1 MKTAV
6 FGGGCFWCT
15 EAIFQ
20 ELKGVTSV
28 MPGYAGGKIPNPTYE
43 QVCSGMTGHAEVT
56 KIEFDPSQIYYS
68 DLLKVFFYVHDPTTL
83 NQQGSDVG
91 PQYRSIILYADEE
104 QKNEASKLIDELK
117 KDGQN
122 VVTELV
128 PLKEFYPAEEYH
140 KNFYLNNPDKPYC
153 QIIIDPKIKKFEER
167 FKELLKNN
175 G

>member
-153 QIIIDPKIKKFEER
+153 QITIDPKIKKFEER